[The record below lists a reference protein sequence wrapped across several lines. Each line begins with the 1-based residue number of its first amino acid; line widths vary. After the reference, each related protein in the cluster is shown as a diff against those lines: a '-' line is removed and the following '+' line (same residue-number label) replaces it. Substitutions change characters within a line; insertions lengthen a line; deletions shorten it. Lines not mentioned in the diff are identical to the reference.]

1 VASSSQRRL
10 EGGDAKRGAT
20 AAPRYSAAM
29 PSALSHVAWEA
40 SLVEPGHD
48 RAMEAYAR
56 RRLGVPHATVR
67 YFLAAPWVARA
78 VVDLHVEFG
87 LLLKL
92 DQRTADLIGLVVSQE
107 NSCRFCYAIVRS
119 TLWLQGMD
127 AERIRRVEQDF
138 GRADLAPRAQAAIA
152 YARAQSRS
160 GPAGAKAAW
169 QTLRDAGID
178 TLEAKEIAFTV
189 AVTDFSNRTHT
200 MVAAPYLPAERMPQH
215 PLMRLLRPVLD
226 RVLSRHRSRGAPA
239 AATPAD
245 PALPYG
251 GLVAAFAGS
260 PIAAALQRL
269 LGEMWA
275 SPLLSRRCKL
285 LMFAVV
291 SRGLPCEVCELEITR
306 ALQRE
311 GLAAETVERILG
323 RLDAPELD
331 ATERLLLPLARET
344 LWYEPAVLQRRVRAL
359 RDTLS
364 PPQLIEAI
372 GVAALANALCRM
384 TAAVLAAQ
392 DA

>member
-1 VASSSQRRL
+1 M
-10 EGGDAKRGAT
+10 D
-20 AAPRYSAAM
+20 
-29 PSALSHVAWEA
+29 SALAHVAWET

-48 RAMEAYAR
+48 RAMESYAR
-56 RRLGVPHATVR
+56 RRLGVPHMTVR

-87 LLLKL
+87 LLMKL

-127 AERIRRVEQDF
+127 AARIRRVEQDF
-138 GRADLAPRAQAAIA
+138 ARADLPPPAQAAIA

-160 GPAGAKAAW
+160 GPAGALSAW
-169 QTLRDAGID
+169 QTLRAAGID

-189 AVTDFSNRTHT
+189 AVTDFSNRVHT
-200 MVAAPYLPAERMPQH
+200 MVAAPYLPAERMPEH
-215 PLMRLLRPVLD
+215 PLIRLLRPLLD
-226 RVLSRHRSRGAPA
+226 RVLGSHRSRGTPA
-239 AATPAD
+239 GLPPAD

-260 PIAAALQRL
+260 PIATALQRL
-269 LGEMWA
+269 LSEMWV
-275 SPLLSRRCKL
+275 SPHLSRRCKL

-291 SRGLPCEVCELEITR
+291 SRGLPCEVCELEIAR
-306 ALQRE
+306 ALRHE
-311 GLAAETVERILG
+311 GLAAEVLERILG
-323 RLDAPELD
+323 RLEAPELEP
-331 ATERLLLPLARET
+331 TERLLLPLARET

-359 RDTLS
+359 RDVLT

-384 TAAVLAAQ
+384 TAVALTAQ

>member
-1 VASSSQRRL
+1 M
-10 EGGDAKRGAT
+10 D
-20 AAPRYSAAM
+20 
-29 PSALSHVAWEA
+29 SALAHVAWETGI
-40 SLVEPGHD
+40 VEPGRD
-48 RAMEAYAR
+48 RSLEDYAR
-56 RRLGVPHATVR
+56 RRLGMPHPTVR
-67 YFLAAPWVARA
+67 YFVDAPWLARA

-138 GRADLAPRAQAAIA
+138 ASADLGPRTQAAIA

-160 GPAGAKAAW
+160 GPAGARTAW

-189 AVTDFSNRTHT
+189 ALTDFANRTHT
-200 MVAAPYLPAERMPQH
+200 MVAAPYRPVERMPEQ
-215 PLMRLLRPVLD
+215 PVLRLLRPLVE
-226 RVLSRHRSRGAPA
+226 RMFAKHRSRGQPEAPP
-239 AATPAD
+239 PAD
-245 PALPYG
+245 PTLPYG
-251 GLVAAFAGS
+251 RLVAAFAGS
-260 PIAAALQRL
+260 PIAAALQRVI
-269 LGEMWA
+269 GDMWS

-291 SRGLPCEVCELEITR
+291 SRGLPCEVCETEIKR
-306 ALQRE
+306 ALQQE
-311 GLAAETVERILG
+311 GLTAEAIEHILG

-331 ATERLLLPLARET
+331 ASERLLLPLARES

-359 RDTLS
+359 RDALS
-364 PPQLIEAI
+364 QPQLIEAI
-372 GVAALANALCRM
+372 GVASLANALCRM
-384 TAAVLAAQ
+384 AAVVIAAR

>member
-1 VASSSQRRL
+1 MSSVLAAVEWESCLIEPRTDRAL
-10 EGGDAKRGAT
+10 EG
-20 AAPRYSAAM
+20 
-29 PSALSHVAWEA
+29 
-40 SLVEPGHD
+40 
-48 RAMEAYAR
+48 YAR
-56 RRLGVPHATVR
+56 RRMGLPHLTVR
-67 YFLAAPWVARA
+67 YFAAVPWVART
-78 VVDLHVEFG
+78 VVDLHPEFG
-87 LLLKL
+87 LLLRL
-92 DQRTADLIGLVVSQE
+92 DQHTADLIGLVVSQE

-138 GRADLAPRAQAAIA
+138 SRADLGPRTQAAIA

-169 QTLRDAGID
+169 QTLREAGID

-200 MVAAPYLPAERMPQH
+200 MVAAPYLPAERMPVH
-215 PLMRLLRPVLD
+215 PVMRLFRPVLD
-226 RVLSRHRSRGAPA
+226 RVMSRHRSRGRPSASP
-239 AATPAD
+239 PID
-245 PALPYG
+245 PALPYS

-260 PIAAALQRL
+260 PIAGALQRT

-311 GLAAETVERILG
+311 GLVADMVERILG

-359 RDTLS
+359 RDALT

-384 TAAVLAAQ
+384 TAVVLAAQ

>member
-1 VASSSQRRL
+1 
-10 EGGDAKRGAT
+10 
-20 AAPRYSAAM
+20 
-29 PSALSHVAWEA
+29 
-40 SLVEPGHD
+40 
-48 RAMEAYAR
+48 
-56 RRLGVPHATVR
+56 
-67 YFLAAPWVARA
+67 VARA